1 MSECLFFF
9 FFSLE
14 TSLVFPVAVNM
25 KLHFKFH
32 LIILEKEFL
41 LEACSAVELRNVARI
56 SWSEIP
62 KIGRIAT
69 AAPSTP

>member
-1 MSECLFFF
+1 MSSEGK
-9 FFSLE
+9 
-14 TSLVFPVAVNM
+14 A
-25 KLHFKFH
+25 
-32 LIILEKEFL
+32 FL
-41 LEACSAVELRNVARI
+41 LEACSAVELRNVSRV

>member
-9 FFSLE
+9 FFLE
-14 TSLVFPVAVNM
+14 AGLVFLVAVNM
-25 KLHFKFH
+25 KLHFKFY
-32 LIILEKEFL
+32 LIILEKAFL
-41 LEACSAVELRNVARI
+41 LEACSAVELRNVSRV